1 MRSMHMPNQQIQQKA
16 AVYSGVSLLIM
27 TFAAFFAQGYVQSSL
42 VVEGGTSATFENIQ
56 SSQLLFRFEILGWL
70 IIIVTDLI
78 VSWGFYQFLKPFHS
92 GFALLAGGLRLIYT
106 AILAI
111 AVANLILAAQAI
123 TTTSARQQVINAIIS
138 FETIWSLGL
147 IVFGVHLIAVGAVA
161 LKTAKIPKVISVLLV
176 LAGISYSL
184 IHFMYNFTPGID
196 QFTGILELA
205 LIAPMFVGELSFGI
219 WLLVKGR
226 KLIID

>member
-1 MRSMHMPNQQIQQKA
+1 MRSMHMSNQQIHQKA

-27 TFAAFFAQGYVQSSL
+27 TLAAFFAQGYVHSSL
-42 VVEGGTSATFENIQ
+42 VVEGGPSATLANIQ
-56 SSQLLFRFEILGWL
+56 SSQLLFRLEILGWV

-92 GFALLAGGLRLIYT
+92 GYALLAGGLRLIYT
-106 AILAI
+106 AILTI
-111 AVANLILAAQAI
+111 AVVNLISADQAV
-123 TTTSARQQVINAIIS
+123 TAVSASQQVMNSIMS

-147 IVFGVHLIAVGAVA
+147 IVFGVHLTAVGAVA
-161 LKTAKIPKVISVLLV
+161 LKTAKIPKVISTMLIM
-176 LAGISYSL
+176 AGISYSL
-184 IHFMYNFTPGID
+184 IHFMYNFIPEIA

-205 LIAPMFVGELSFGI
+205 LMAPMFIGELSFGI

-226 KLIID
+226 KLIAD